1 MFELYL
7 VYLDNNC
14 VVEASE
20 HVSASLQILCETEH
34 SECIRQK
41 FANPVVAGALTV
53 AVRSEETRVVR
64 KCGEV
69 VTSELGL
76 YGFRFAINNKNC

>member
-41 FANPVVAGALTV
+41 FANPVVAGALWRCALKRGGGSENAEKWS
-53 AVRSEETRVVR
+53 AVNWAFMA
-64 KCGEV
+64 
-69 VTSELGL
+69 LDL
-76 YGFRFAINNKNC
+76 Q